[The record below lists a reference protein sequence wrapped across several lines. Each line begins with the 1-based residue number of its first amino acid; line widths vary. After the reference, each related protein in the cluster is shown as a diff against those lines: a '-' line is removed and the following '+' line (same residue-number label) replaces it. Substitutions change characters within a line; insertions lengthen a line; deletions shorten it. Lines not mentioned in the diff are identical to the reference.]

1 MGKIETNGMDFAMH
15 SGKKKNKTKGA
26 ETQNVQVKSTSF
38 RELWGGSEKV

>member
-26 ETQNVQVKSTSF
+26 ETQNVQVKSWTLERVVGRF
-38 RELWGGSEKV
+38 